1 MIEVKCPVCGKVMQW
16 CDTTDVE
23 GSLAEGWL
31 TEVMT
36 YHCDNCNKS
45 AEVEVSAPVRSSDTI
60 INITEMWNDEE
71 D

>member
-1 MIEVKCPVCGKVMQW
+1 MLEVKCPICGKVMEW

-36 YHCDNCNKS
+36 YHCSHCDKS
-45 AEVEVSAPVRSSDTI
+45 AEVEASAPIKSNDTI
-60 INITEMWNDEE
+60 ISVVGMWDEE

>member
-1 MIEVKCPVCGKVMQW
+1 MLEVKCPICGRVMEW

-31 TEVMT
+31 TEITT
-36 YHCDNCNKS
+36 YHCGYCNKS
-45 AEVEVSAPVRSSDTI
+45 AEVELSAPVDNSKII
-60 INITEMWNDEE
+60 INVAEMWGEE

>member
-1 MIEVKCPVCGKVMQW
+1 MIEVKCPKCGKVMEW
-16 CDTTDVE
+16 CDTVNVE

-36 YHCDNCNKS
+36 YYCDNCNHN
-45 AEVEVSAPVRSSDTI
+45 AEVEVSAPVKSNDIVTSVVGL
-60 INITEMWNDEE
+60 WSDEE